1 MGTMFSFFNSN
12 YSHKNKNKGQL
23 LKCNKKTCENTKDKI
38 ETLYL
43 NLLQK

>member
-1 MGTMFSFFNSN
+1 MFSFFNSN

-23 LKCNKKTCENTKDKI
+23 LKCNKKMCENLKTKDKI